1 MFINCFITR
10 LLSKINHKRFKFA
23 FIRIKCFTNTFY
35 TCLFVS
41 NDVVIAF
48 SNIFTFLW
56 ISEIFSICFNRE
68 ELFSI
73 FISQFFKVFSMN
85 FLLWGFINNIL
96 YNLTYS
102 VSTYHLFKLFTFLGS
117 KTIRNF
123 IKTNVLVF
131 ETFFECLNR
140 CFISH
145 WNIFC
150 KFHEF
155 FVIYGMLFI
164 IYFKWNS
171 TFTEYIFNRYRHI
184 LFKFSPIIKD
194 VSKIIYRWYL
204 QILKIFNIFNF
215 GYSLIN
221 ILFKG

>member
-10 LLSKINHKRFKFA
+10 LLSKINHKRFKFT
-23 FIRIKCFTNTFY
+23 FIRIECFTDTFY
-35 TCLFVS
+35 TCFLIF
-41 NDVVIAF
+41 DDIVVAF

-56 ISEIFSICFNRE
+56 VSEIFSISFNRV

-73 FISQFFKVFSMN
+73 LISQFFKVFSMN
-85 FLLWGFINNIL
+85 FLLWSFVNNIFYYL
-96 YNLTYS
+96 AYS

-117 KTIRNF
+117 KTIRDF

-131 ETFFECLNR
+131 ETFFESLNR

-155 FVIYGMLFI
+155 LIIYGMLFV
-164 IYFKWNS
+164 IYFKRNS
-171 TFTEYIFNRYRHI
+171 AFTEYIFDGDRHI

-194 VSKIIYRWYL
+194 ISKIIYRRYL
-204 QILKIFNIFNF
+204 QILEIFNVFNF
-215 GYSLIN
+215 WYSLIN
-221 ILFKG
+221 ILFKS